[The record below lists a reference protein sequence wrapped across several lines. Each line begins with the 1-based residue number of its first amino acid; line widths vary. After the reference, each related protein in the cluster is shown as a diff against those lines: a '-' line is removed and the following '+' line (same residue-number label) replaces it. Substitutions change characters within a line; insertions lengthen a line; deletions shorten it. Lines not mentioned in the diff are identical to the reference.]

1 LKLLVALRDQVLNSE
16 IVSIFSIDKEHVNRI
31 FQNINSKGKPLS
43 KVDLIK
49 NHLFS
54 KIDITS
60 AGVDEMSEC
69 WKEILKNLGDIDIPI
84 DEFFFHF
91 WKAIFPNERVTS
103 TNLYEKYFAKY
114 GNSDEDELKGF
125 VDLLCESL
133 KTYSNIVN
141 PKSETKQQYKFRK
154 GLLKSLNK
162 FHGVQA
168 RIILLA
174 FYSSLKTKKI
184 KLKKKVE
191 KGFLEFLSDFHFIV
205 FGTKLEFRTNKL
217 SVPYNRFIKDM
228 HDAADEKGIISAIN
242 NIKGDLLK
250 QLDEKHFILAFKELE
265 FSKKY
270 NREDNYS
277 AQYAIKRIAN
287 ILDKRDYD
295 SNEFSIEHIID
306 ECEDYDNKNIGNLTV
321 LETRLNTEI
330 NTSKQKANKVTFY
343 TKKEIYKN
351 SGYKMAKDVCNY
363 KLFTQSDFNERSEN
377 LAKIFWDNLN
387 KYDV

>member
-1 LKLLVALRDQVLNSE
+1 
-16 IVSIFSIDKEHVNRI
+16 
-31 FQNINSKGKPLS
+31 
-43 KVDLIK
+43 
-49 NHLFS
+49 
-54 KIDITS
+54 
-60 AGVDEMSEC
+60 
-69 WKEILKNLGDIDIPI
+69 
-84 DEFFFHF
+84 
-91 WKAIFPNERVTS
+91 
-103 TNLYEKYFAKY
+103 
-114 GNSDEDELKGF
+114 
-125 VDLLCESL
+125 
-133 KTYSNIVN
+133 
-141 PKSETKQQYKFRK
+141 
-154 GLLKSLNK
+154 
-162 FHGVQA
+162 
-168 RIILLA
+168 
-174 FYSSLKTKKI
+174 
-184 KLKKKVE
+184 
-191 KGFLEFLSDFHFIV
+191 
-205 FGTKLEFRTNKL
+205 
-217 SVPYNRFIKDM
+217 
-228 HDAADEKGIISAIN
+228 
-242 NIKGDLLK
+242 